1 MIDPNKT
8 FDLKAPFDHEGQNVA
23 QVRLRRPKGREI
35 REMRNKA
42 SQPGAQSGDI
52 TFAMMA
58 NLAEQPEALFDEMDG
73 VDVRQI
79 ETWLETLLG
88 N

>member
-8 FDLKAPFDHEGQNVA
+8 FDMKAPFQHEGETITE
-23 QVRLRRPKGREI
+23 VRLRRPKGREV

-42 SQPGAQSGDI
+42 SQPGAQNGDI

-58 NLAEQPEALFDEMDG
+58 NLAELPETVFDEMDG

-79 ETWLETLLG
+79 EAWLETLLG